1 MNQDSAHSEQ
11 NSPVA
16 DTAETNQNQ
25 QNTQTDNTQ
34 KVKTSKSDS
43 QPPKNSKIKLIIAV
57 VVIALLGL
65 IIFGLWKSY
74 QPKPIELQGRVE
86 AETVHVSTKVPS
98 RIEEIYVQ
106 EGQKISKGQPLV
118 RLVSPEIEA
127 KKQQALATPTISFGI
142 SIYGRPRLSTGKY

>member
-34 KVKTSKSDS
+34 EVKTSKSDS
-43 QPPKNSKIKLIIAV
+43 QPPKNSKIKLIIVV

-74 QPKPIELQGRVE
+74 QPKPIELQ
-86 AETVHVSTKVPS
+86 ST
-98 RIEEIYVQ
+98 E
-106 EGQKISKGQPLV
+106 L
-118 RLVSPEIEA
+118 RLKQFMSVLRFRA
-127 KKQQALATPTISFGI
+127 VLKKFMCK
-142 SIYGRPRLSTGKY
+142 R

>member
-1 MNQDSAHSEQ
+1 M
-11 NSPVA
+11 
-16 DTAETNQNQ
+16 
-25 QNTQTDNTQ
+25 
-34 KVKTSKSDS
+34 
-43 QPPKNSKIKLIIAV
+43 V

-127 KKQQALATPTISFGI
+127 KTTSFSHPTISFGI

>member
-16 DTAETNQNQ
+16 GTAETHQNQ

-34 KVKTSKSDS
+34 EVKTSKSDS

-106 EGQKISKGQPLV
+106 EGQK
-118 RLVSPEIEA
+118 
-127 KKQQALATPTISFGI
+127 
-142 SIYGRPRLSTGKY
+142 

>member
-16 DTAETNQNQ
+16 GTAETHQNQ

-34 KVKTSKSDS
+34 EVKTSKSDS

-65 IIFGLWKSY
+65 IILVCGKAINLSLLNYKAELRLKQFMSVLRFRAVLKKFMCKRARKF
-74 QPKPIELQGRVE
+74 PK
-86 AETVHVSTKVPS
+86 
-98 RIEEIYVQ
+98 
-106 EGQKISKGQPLV
+106 
-118 RLVSPEIEA
+118 VSP
-127 KKQQALATPTISFGI
+127 LFV
-142 SIYGRPRLSTGKY
+142 